1 MRTIRA
7 PGQENAMNGIDQHTM
22 PKQDDKAHPN
32 KAEHQRRAAE
42 ALRENLR
49 RRKEQ
54 QRKQA
59 PTPGPEEK
67 DDPA

>member
-1 MRTIRA
+1 MVEKDA
-7 PGQENAMNGIDQHTM
+7 KPG
-22 PKQDDKAHPN
+22 PN

-54 QRKQA
+54 QRKA
-59 PTPGPEEK
+59 PPQRPEPPDGERR
-67 DDPA
+67 